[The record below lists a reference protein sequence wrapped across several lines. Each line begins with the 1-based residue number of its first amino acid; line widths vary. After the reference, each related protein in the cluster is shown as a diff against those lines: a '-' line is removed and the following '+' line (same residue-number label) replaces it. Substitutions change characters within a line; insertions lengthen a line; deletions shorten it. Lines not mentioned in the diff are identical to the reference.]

1 MYFGSRVYAFVC
13 FLPKEDEVEKDKH
26 FAYAYSIHVLNLV
39 HSLAFVILAAYLLRM
54 AKNTYLVFKKEHYG
68 CILKSIF
75 GTALLYLLPLIG
87 IIALSYV
94 KGESDTDDGDA
105 EDSEI

>member
-1 MYFGSRVYAFVC
+1 M
-13 FLPKEDEVEKDKH
+13 
-26 FAYAYSIHVLNLV
+26 LNLV
-39 HSLAFVILAAYLLRM
+39 HSLAFVVLAAYVLRM
-54 AKNTYLVFKKEHYG
+54 ASNTYLVFKKEHYG

-94 KGESDTDDGDA
+94 KGGDDSADTDDDD
-105 EDSEI
+105 EVEI